1 MTLNL
6 FLQVSYL
13 EKKVTELESDSLAN
27 SDLKSKLKQENT
39 HLVHRQENA
48 LHKKQLLLMV
58 NIPVSFMGLVTCMYL
73 MSIKGGN
80 VFSPPRVHELEEQV
94 KDAETKAD
102 QVLEE
107 EAKRHREAYS
117 KIERDRNLEI
127 DLLCNRYGLHQQDSL

>member
-1 MTLNL
+1 
-6 FLQVSYL
+6 
-13 EKKVTELESDSLAN
+13 
-27 SDLKSKLKQENT
+27 
-39 HLVHRQENA
+39 
-48 LHKKQLLLMV
+48 MV
-58 NIPVSFMGLVTCMYL
+58 NIPVCFMGLVTCMYL
-73 MSIKGGN
+73 MCIKGGN